1 MLHDRRMPV
10 VLLENGAAEGV
21 RILTLNDPDKR
32 NAMSPRLQAELG
44 AAVDAVAADPDARV
58 LVVAGN
64 GPAFSAGADL
74 PAVFGKLSR
83 PVGEIRAGLRTIYDS
98 FLRVRRLEIPTIAAV
113 AGPAVGAGVNLAMS
127 CDLRFAGP
135 QATFGVTFT
144 KLGLHPGGGCT
155 YYMVNALGRQ
165 RALALLL
172 DADSLTAGEA
182 LQAGMVLDVVDDPV
196 EAALE
201 VAQRYATMDPDLVRD
216 IKRAVGI
223 AAKGDFDESLE
234 FESWA
239 QAASA
244 KKPQLA
250 EAIAQFGKR

>member
-1 MLHDRRMPV
+1 MPV

-32 NAMSPRLQAELG
+32 NALSPRLQAELAG
-44 AAVDAVAADPDARV
+44 AVDAVAADPDARV

-113 AGPAVGAGVNLAMS
+113 DGPAVGAGVNLAMS
-127 CDLRFAGP
+127 CDLRLASTR
-135 QATFGVTFT
+135 ATFGVTFT

-155 YYMVNALGRQ
+155 YYLVQALGRQ
-165 RALALLL
+165 QALSLLL
-172 DADSLTAGEA
+172 DGGALTAGEA
-182 LQAGMVLDVVDDPV
+182 LAAGIVLDVVDNPLA
-196 EAALE
+196 EALE
-201 VAQRYATMDPDLVRD
+201 VAERWAALDPELVRD

-234 FESWA
+234 FEAWA

-250 EAIAQFGKR
+250 EAIARFAKR

>member
-1 MLHDRRMPV
+1 MPV

-32 NAMSPRLQAELG
+32 NALSPRLQAELAG
-44 AAVDAVAADPDARV
+44 AVDAVAADSDARV

-113 AGPAVGAGVNLAMS
+113 DGPAVGAGVNLAMS
-127 CDLRFAGP
+127 CDLRLASTR
-135 QATFGVTFT
+135 ATFGVTFT

-155 YYMVNALGRQ
+155 YYLVQALGRQ
-165 RALALLL
+165 QALSLLL
-172 DADSLTAGEA
+172 DGGALTAGEA
-182 LQAGMVLDVVDDPV
+182 LAAGIVLDVVDNPLA
-196 EAALE
+196 EALE
-201 VAQRYATMDPDLVRD
+201 VAERWAALDPELVRD

-234 FESWA
+234 FEAWA

-250 EAIAQFGKR
+250 EAIARFAKR